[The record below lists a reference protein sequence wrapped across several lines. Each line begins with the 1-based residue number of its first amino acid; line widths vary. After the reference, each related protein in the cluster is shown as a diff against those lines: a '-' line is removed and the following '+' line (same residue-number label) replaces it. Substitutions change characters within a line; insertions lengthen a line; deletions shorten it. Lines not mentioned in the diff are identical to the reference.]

1 MVVHR
6 VTDDPLLAEQAILDA
21 LDEIGG
27 DAKAQTWVVAV
38 AETAD

>member
-6 VTDDPLLAEQAILDA
+6 VTDDLLLAEQAILDA

-27 DAKAQTWVVAV
+27 DAKAETWVAAA
-38 AETAD
+38 AETAN